1 MKKILSVFILII
13 FMISMTCCSFATSVN
28 DLTNQ
33 KSDITNQ
40 KKDAEQ
46 KIDQLEQEKDETLSQ
61 INELSDKI
69 TNSEKELENL
79 NNQIKEL
86 ETSIKTTEKE
96 LQESEEKYQK
106 QQKMFEARV
115 VAQYKAGKTSYLDVL
130 LGSDSFTS
138 FLSKYYLLGKVAK
151 ADNALLDSIEAEKQK
166 IEKTKAEL
174 EKKKV
179 DVKTARAN
187 QEKANVVLKNAKA
200 QKNSQVA
207 KLSKEQSDL
216 QKQIDE
222 YDAEMKN
229 IEKLIK
235 QAEEEARKAAAN
247 GNGNNFTYTGGQL
260 AWPIPGYNNI
270 TSRYGMRIHPIY
282 KVPKLHTG
290 IDVGAP
296 KGASFVAAEDGVVI
310 LAKYNGGYGNCVI
323 INHGNGIT
331 TLYGHGTSILVSN
344 GQTVKRGTPV
354 LTVGS
359 TGTSTGNHAHFEVRK
374 NGSPVDPLPYLK

>member
-1 MKKILSVFILII
+1 
-13 FMISMTCCSFATSVN
+13 MTCYSFATSVN

-33 KSDITNQ
+33 KTDITNQ
-40 KKDAEQ
+40 RKDAEQ

-69 TNSEKELENL
+69 ADSERELENL
-79 NNQIKEL
+79 GNQIKEL
-86 ETSIKTTEKE
+86 EASIKTTEKE

-166 IEKTKAEL
+166 IERTKAEL
-174 EKKKV
+174 EKKKS
-179 DVKTARAN
+179 DVKTAKAN
-187 QEKANVVLKNAKA
+187 QEKTNVILKNTKV
-200 QKNSQVA
+200 QKNNQVA
-207 KLSKEQSDL
+207 KLSKEQADL

-222 YDAEMKN
+222 YDAEMK
-229 IEKLIK
+229 ELERLIK
-235 QAEEEARKAAAN
+235 KAEEEAQKGN
-247 GNGNNFTYTGGQL
+247 GNNNFTYTGGQL

-270 TSRYGMRIHPIY
+270 TSNYGMRIHPIY
-282 KVPKLHTG
+282 HVPKLHTG

-344 GQTVKRGTPV
+344 GQTVKRGQPL